1 MPRYIMKRIL
11 YIVFVFFIV
20 SIIMFLIYK
29 AVPGDPVAVAIQD
42 QPRTLKP
49 DAYQRVYNA
58 MAHKL
63 GMDKPAYLQ
72 YFVWIKNMLT
82 GDFGYSTFFRQ
93 DVRYIIGTPLWNTVK
108 LNLYSMFFVFLITIP
123 LGIATAVR
131 RNSLFDKSVQIFT
144 ILGYSLPSFVIA
156 FIFIFIFC
164 IKLEWFPLTGISTV
178 GADFSGFAAF
188 KDQFMHAVIPTA
200 VMTFTALGGLTRYVR
215 ASMCDVLTQDYIRTA
230 RAKGLKESSVIYVHA
245 FRNALIPVITI
256 MASWLIGVFGGSV
269 VIESIFQWN
278 GIGYLLYNSLMR
290 QDFNVVLTMQMFYV
304 VLSLAGNLIVDLV
317 YAAVD
322 PRVRL
327 DA

>member
-42 QPRTLKP
+42 QARTLKP

-108 LNLYSMFFVFLITIP
+108 LNLYSMFFVFLIT
-123 LGIATAVR
+123 
-131 RNSLFDKSVQIFT
+131 
-144 ILGYSLPSFVIA
+144 
-156 FIFIFIFC
+156 C
-164 IKLEWFPLTGISTV
+164 
-178 GADFSGFAAF
+178 
-188 KDQFMHAVIPTA
+188 
-200 VMTFTALGGLTRYVR
+200 
-215 ASMCDVLTQDYIRTA
+215 
-230 RAKGLKESSVIYVHA
+230 
-245 FRNALIPVITI
+245 
-256 MASWLIGVFGGSV
+256 
-269 VIESIFQWN
+269 
-278 GIGYLLYNSLMR
+278 LLYTSP
-290 QDFNVVLTMQMFYV
+290 
-304 VLSLAGNLIVDLV
+304 S
-317 YAAVD
+317 
-322 PRVRL
+322 PR
-327 DA
+327 D